1 MSGRFSC
8 HTTPPG
14 VPGLPLRARIPG
26 VPRLPLRRARVAR
39 HADPWCSRTP
49 PTARVWLGTRIPGVP
64 GLPLR
69 RTCGSAH
76 GSLVFPDSPY
86 GARVWL
92 GTYDSAEDGVV
103 PYDRVVYRMPHPSA
117 PSSTAPS
124 ETRIGEEEG
133 GGITWWRR
141 RRIERIGPDATAR
154 KPPSPPQM
162 DRRLVIK

>member
-1 MSGRFSC
+1 MRPKLYMSNLSGRFSC

-14 VPGLPLRARIPG
+14 VPGLPLRVWIPG
-26 VPRLPLRRARVAR
+26 IPGLPLRCARVAR

-49 PTARVWLGTRIPGVP
+49 PTARA
-64 GLPLR
+64 
-69 RTCGSAH
+69 CGSAR

-92 GTYDSAEDGVV
+92 GTYDSAEDGAV
-103 PYDRVVYRMPHPSA
+103 PYDCAAYRMPHPSA

-141 RRIERIGPDATAR
+141 RRIEWIGPDATTQ